1 MGIFQQYALTWFDIQ
16 LEFEFIKKK
25 MDCTYINF
33 ALTVYY
39 QEKID
44 A

>member
-25 MDCTYINF
+25 WI
-33 ALTVYY
+33 AH
-39 QEKID
+39 I
-44 A
+44 

>member
-16 LEFEFIKKK
+16 LEFEFIKK